1 MYNLIIFPK
10 YRDSDNI
17 EGTFKEVDI
26 LCMNELFLESMK
38 PLVNDTIGL
47 ALQTFFKKFE
57 SSPANTDTNGIA
69 QLLQTKVQ
77 LMKDILGPSIEH
89 QTLHRRMAD
98 DGTIALVE
106 SLKLDTVKQ
115 LYRGKEQEV
124 LTKLKYLLDHEYQW
138 QSSIQPRKKADFEIF
153 SNYCRYLE
161 AQAQNKQVE
170 LEQKLGNQYSLDRTE
185 NLRKWINNSKDSL
198 FYSSEEKER
207 STKMNICY
215 GRKDLI
221 VEVIHGMEYQILCQ
235 TARIPL
241 GSTRG
246 ML

>member
-1 MYNLIIFPK
+1 MYNLIMFPK
-10 YRDSDNI
+10 YHDPENT
-17 EGTFKEVDI
+17 EGAFKEVDI
-26 LCMNELFLESMK
+26 MCMNEVFLESMK
-38 PLVNDTIGL
+38 PLINDTLGL
-47 ALQTFFKKFE
+47 ALQSFFKRFE
-57 SSPANTDTNGIA
+57 ANPANTDTNSIA
-69 QLLQTKVQ
+69 QIVQMKIQ

-98 DGTIALVE
+98 DGTLALVE

-124 LTKLKYLLDHEYQW
+124 LDKLKYLMEHEWQW
-138 QSSIQPRKKADFEIF
+138 QASIQPRKKADFEVF

-161 AQAQNKQVE
+161 AQSQNKQVE

-185 NLRKWINNSKDSL
+185 NLKKWINNSRDSL
-198 FYSSEEKER
+198 FYNSDEKER

-221 VEVIHGMEYQILCQ
+221 IEVIHGMEYQLICQ
-235 TARIPL
+235 KARIPL

-246 ML
+246 VL